1 MTIATVKPYHLA
13 ERLEFVPLSVDQYH
27 RMIETGILSG
37 SGIELIE
44 GLLVPKN
51 RAAVG
56 EDPMSV
62 GDDHANVVDR
72 LAYLNA
78 VLHSRGCYI
87 RIQQPIVIAWD
98 SEPEPDGLIVRGAP
112 KDYGAQRPAPADA
125 WCVIEVAESSLPSD
139 RTVKLRVYA
148 QANVSQYVIVNLVDR
163 VVEEHRDPI
172 PSERRFA
179 NRRVLSAGETLSV
192 LLPDRTTYDIPVVDL
207 FP

>member
-1 MTIATVKPYHLA
+1 MTIATVKPYHLT

-27 RMIETGILSG
+27 RMIDTGILSG

-72 LAYLNA
+72 LGYLNA
-78 VLHSRGCYI
+78 FLHARGCYI
-87 RIQQPIVIAWD
+87 RVQQPIVIAWD
-98 SEPEPDGLIVRGAP
+98 SEPEPDALIVRGSP

-125 WCVIEVAESSLPSD
+125 SCVIEVAESSLASD
-139 RTVKLRVYA
+139 RSVKLRIYA
-148 QANVSQYVIVNLVDR
+148 QASFPQYVIVNLVDR
-163 VVEEHRDPI
+163 IVEEYRDPI
-172 PSERRFA
+172 PSERRYVS
-179 NRRVLSAGETLSV
+179 RRVLSPGETLSI
-192 LLPDRTTYDIPVVDL
+192 LLPDRTAYDLPVVDL